1 MAATAIPDSK
11 EQTIAT
17 NDPNAN
23 LAEGTQLPA
32 QKGAL
37 FQEQRGRLTEPQP
50 SLACGESERTQSP
63 AAQHAA
69 RGTARMAEQ
78 WLAKSCVKAKWEA
91 VASTMTEEGEVDG
104 ATFVDAAK
112 TIITIFDLITGMSIP
127 KGDMDGNATTLGKNL
142 GAGQSVQACILAELK
157 TGDLKK
163 LIADGTKSTC
173 AALWLV
179 RALFFIKGMIQALL
193 NDKDVPEAKK
203 KSLKDCVLEGYKDS
217 LAPHHGFM
225 TKGVFQVRARVHRP
239 FPFAHSTRRQPP
251 EPNGARPPG
260 ACAAPVARACKPPP

>member
-1 MAATAIPDSK
+1 
-11 EQTIAT
+11 
-17 NDPNAN
+17 
-23 LAEGTQLPA
+23 
-32 QKGAL
+32 
-37 FQEQRGRLTEPQP
+37 
-50 SLACGESERTQSP
+50 
-63 AAQHAA
+63 
-69 RGTARMAEQ
+69 MAEQ

-142 GAGQSVQACILAELK
+142 GAGQSVQACILTELK

-225 TKGVFQVRARVHRP
+225 TKGVFQVAVK
-239 FPFAHSTRRQPP
+239 
-251 EPNGARPPG
+251 
-260 ACAAPVARACKPPP
+260 AAPYRKDFIAKLGPDYDSVMAEFVAIKPSFEKALDAVLKCLKDNKIEA